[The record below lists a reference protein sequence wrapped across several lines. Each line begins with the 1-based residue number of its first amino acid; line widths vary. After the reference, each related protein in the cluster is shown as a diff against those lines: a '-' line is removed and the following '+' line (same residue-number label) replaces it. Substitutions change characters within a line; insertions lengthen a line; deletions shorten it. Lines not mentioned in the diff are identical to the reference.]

1 MKKLTL
7 ITLLTALCFTA
18 MAQKQPVTP
27 PIKKD
32 TAKYQKV
39 IKLSVNDYQALVQL
53 ADAYKQSIIYNPK
66 ITDKTKEQQDVDM
79 WLFGLPKR
87 ILIDSVKITK

>member
-7 ITLLTALCFTA
+7 ITLLTAVCFGV
-18 MAQKQPVTP
+18 MAQKPV
-27 PIKKD
+27 IKKD
-32 TAKYQKV
+32 TTHYQKIV
-39 IKLSVNDYQALVQL
+39 KLSVNDYSTLINL
-53 ADAYKQSIIYNPK
+53 ADAYKQGIIYNPK